1 MHERKMKREKEMKK
15 ITALILALVM
25 TLSLMAC
32 GSDKIEEASV
42 KEVPLDKEIVLVDNE
57 KITIKATA
65 KFEEKDAGANGYHE
79 VGYRVLI
86 ENHSDNY
93 VLVSYSKLSVNGFM
107 VDNRFEYIDTV
118 SPGKS
123 VYSSLSIYVDE
134 SVSNNPVETIEGL
147 HDVEGIITV
156 EENIDGSNGYR
167 STDWGDAFRI
177 DFGDEQTS
185 DPQTYYATSE
195 KLTADGTELNGSND
209 FDPEQIYLIVDGS
222 DMEFHYYG
230 KTYTGHQEGSQVIE
244 WDEEPPLLEYSHLS
258 FTSLLPCSTNG
269 QPDGYELWFSFTYFG
284 KDYSSIAGVDYKI
297 RLK

>member
-1 MHERKMKREKEMKK
+1 MKR

-25 TLSLMAC
+25 TLSLAAC
-32 GSDKIEEASV
+32 GGDKKGEDSV
-42 KEVPLDKEIVLVDNE
+42 KEIPLDKEIVLVDNE
-57 KITIKATA
+57 KITITATA

-86 ENHSDNY
+86 ENHTDRY
-93 VLVSYSKLSVNGFM
+93 ILVSYSKLSVNGFM
-107 VDNRFEYIDTV
+107 VDSRFEYIDTV

-123 VYSSLSIYVDE
+123 AYSSLSIYVDE
-134 SVSNNPVETIEGL
+134 RVSNNPVETIEGL

-156 EENIDGSNGYR
+156 EENTDGSNGYR
-167 STDWGDAFRI
+167 STDWGEAFRI

-185 DPQTYYATSE
+185 GSQTYYATSE
-195 KLTADGTELNGSND
+195 RLTADGTKLNGSND

-230 KTYTGHQEGSQVIE
+230 KTYTGHQEEGSQMIE
-244 WDEEPPLLEYSHLS
+244 WDEEPPLLEYSHLA
-258 FTSLLPCSTNG
+258 FTALLPCSTNG

-284 KDYSSIAGVDYKI
+284 EDYSSIVGVSYNI